1 MNLAHSREPRRINSL
16 SITGLD
22 DCLALNRVKMDYRIF
37 LVEPKDLSDMFQN
50 TFPGAVVHASRAMCS
65 HIGDLRRGAFVHA
78 TQGMLLQMEF
88 FLDVQG
94 PLDRQTFFV

>member
-37 LVEPKDLSDMFQN
+37 LVEPKDRPIRTNSDLSL
-50 TFPGAVVHASRAMCS
+50 AVTTIKQKLVA
-65 HIGDLRRGAFVHA
+65 RRIF
-78 TQGMLLQMEF
+78 LQ
-88 FLDVQG
+88 V
-94 PLDRQTFFV
+94 